1 MCCKNRSIFSA
12 IKKTECFDLC
22 SSNNRIKPL
31 QAKRWGLQLILCPLP
46 SVPQPVLGVQ
56 RLQILWDEMDEMGEV
71 SLRSK
76 DLESETMKV
85 TPN

>member
-1 MCCKNRSIFSA
+1 MRCKNRSIFSA

-31 QAKRWGLQLILCPLP
+31 QGKRWGLQLILCPLP

-56 RLQILWDEMDEMGEV
+56 PLQILWDEMGEV

-76 DLESETMKV
+76 DLESETIKV